1 MVNVIINYSNCVI
14 KLHLKKKYSQS
25 EIGKIDYGKY
35 ILSNDL
41 YTELLIGTPSQK
53 ITTVINFNKE
63 HFYIAHPKSKGIFNS
78 NLSKSF
84 YSEFSEEQF
93 NFEEINSGYISFDTI
108 TLNSKNESNNN
119 FNKISIPNFVF
130 TYSTSPNF
138 PIINYGSI
146 GLLYKEM
153 SFYKNRNFIVQLKY
167 KKIIYN
173 YGITFYFLNDTNC
186 DLFIGEYP
194 HEYNNSFYDS
204 IDFSLIKIPI
214 SHQIN
219 WNSYFKKITYGN
231 YENNRINNFFINVSF
246 GGIVVDSYFKNFIEE
261 DFFNK
266 VNCDKKIY
274 NNYFYYECNSNIN
287 IKEFKNINFFHN
299 DINYTFV
306 LSYKDLFEK
315 INGRLFCKLF
325 FNVNNNNEW
334 NLGLPFLKKY
344 LFTFDEDKKI
354 FGFYKKIKLSNK
366 ISILTILIFFLLI
379 IILILVLILLR
390 YIKKNNKKINANEL
404 EDKLDYIYEKSN

>member
-1 MVNVIINYSNCVI
+1 MINLIINYSNCVI
-14 KLHLKKKYSQS
+14 KLHLKKKYSPS

-53 ITTVINFNKE
+53 IKTIINFNKE
-63 HFYIAHPKSKGIFNS
+63 IFYIAHPKSNGIFNS

-84 YSEFSEEQF
+84 YSEFQEEKF
-93 NFEEINSGYISFDTI
+93 NFEEINNGYISFDTI
-108 TLNSKNESNNN
+108 TLNSKNENQNY
-119 FNKISIPNFVF
+119 FNEISIPNFVF
-130 TYSTSPNF
+130 TYSTNPNF

-146 GLLYKEM
+146 GLLYREI
-153 SFYKNRNFIVQLKY
+153 SFYKNRNFIIQLKN

-194 HEYNNSFYDS
+194 HEFNNSFYDS
-204 IDFSLIKIPI
+204 FDFSSIKIPI
-214 SHQIN
+214 THQIN
-219 WNSYFKKITYGN
+219 WKSNFKKITYGN
-231 YENNRINNFFINVSF
+231 YENNKISNFFINVSF
-246 GGIVVDSYFKNFIEE
+246 GGIVVDNYFQNFIQE

-266 VNCDKKIY
+266 VKCDKIFF
-274 NNYFYYECNSNIN
+274 NNYSYYECDSNIN
-287 IKEFKNINFFHN
+287 IKEFKNINFFHSY
-299 DINYTFV
+299 INYTFV
-306 LSYKDLFEK
+306 LSYQDLFEK
-315 INGRLFCKLF
+315 INGRLFCKVF

-354 FGFYKKIKLSNK
+354 FGFYKKIKISNN
-366 ISILTILIFFLLI
+366 ISISTILIWFLFIL
-379 IILILVLILLR
+379 ILILVLILLR
-390 YIKKNNKKINANEL
+390 YIKKNPKKMNANEL
-404 EDKLDYIYEKSN
+404 EDKLDYIYEKIN